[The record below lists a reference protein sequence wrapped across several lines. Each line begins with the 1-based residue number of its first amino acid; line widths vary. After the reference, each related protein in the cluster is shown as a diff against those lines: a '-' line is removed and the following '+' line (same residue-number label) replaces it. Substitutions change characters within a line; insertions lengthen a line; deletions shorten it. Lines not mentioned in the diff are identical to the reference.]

1 VTAHVRV
8 AERVQ
13 VADCDR
19 TANGDRVPVDG
30 DRVPVDGDRVPVDG
44 DRVPVDGDRVAADV
58 VVANADALALYR
70 DLLPVPRRASRL
82 RERGLAGFVVLL
94 GVRGRTPG
102 LAHHSVFFPPD
113 YGVEFDAIF
122 GRPAR
127 PADNP
132 TVLVTMADDPAMRPE
147 GCEAWFVL
155 VNAPPHGHDDAC
167 VDWRVPPVAE
177 SYADHVLDTLAARGL
192 DVRDRVLF
200 RETRTPADLADA
212 TGAPGGAIYGQP
224 RHGLTGL
231 LRPANRGPVRGLY
244 LVGGSTHPGGGLPMA
259 TLSAEIVAAQ
269 IRQDLSKQRRIMS
282 RGRHG
287 WRS

>member
-1 VTAHVRV
+1 
-8 AERVQ
+8 
-13 VADCDR
+13 
-19 TANGDRVPVDG
+19 
-30 DRVPVDGDRVPVDG
+30 
-44 DRVPVDGDRVAADV
+44 
-58 VVANADALALYR
+58 LALYR